1 MVYAHMYEFMN
12 KYTLKEFLQKFYPSL
27 GDEFKNVEG
36 VYKKEIKSSKNVI
49 TAANNFLSNISNRIS
64 DELFAAIQDWK
75 YNFIL
80 RTVRR

>member
-1 MVYAHMYEFMN
+1 MHMYEFMN
-12 KYTLKEFLQKFYPSL
+12 KYTLKEFLQKFYSSL
-27 GDEFKNVEG
+27 SEEFKNVEG
-36 VYKKEIKSSKNVI
+36 VYNEEIKSSKNVI

-80 RTVRR
+80 R